1 MKLII
6 LPSSPQWASANQG
19 VGATIKLTWPGSVNV
34 SSVVLYD
41 RPNGNDQ
48 ITSGTLR
55 FDDGS
60 IHAVR
65 TLPNNGG
72 HFLIPIGNVVTKSI
86 LFTVTGVSS
95 STGSVGLSE
104 FEVYGTSLYALF
116 HTFTSL
122 PPY

>member
-1 MKLII
+1 M
-6 LPSSPQWASANQG
+6 NQG
-19 VGATIKLTWPGSVNV
+19 AGATIKLAWPGSINV

-60 IHAVR
+60 TFAVR
-65 TLPNNGG
+65 SLPNDGS
-72 HFLIPIGNVVTKSI
+72 HFLVPIGNVVTNSV

-104 FEVYGTSLYALF
+104 LEVYGTSL
-116 HTFTSL
+116 
-122 PPY
+122 